1 MFDDFRLMDL
11 IEILKNSVY
20 ITGLVI
26 IMMLIIE
33 YINVATKGQRLN
45 SIQKS
50 PAKQALLGAA
60 LGLIPG
66 CMGGFVAVSLFSHN
80 VFNFGGLVAAM
91 ISDTGDETFVM
102 FAAMPGYAALIK
114 LLTFVLATVAGFAI
128 NAFMSRRNTVSK
140 HFDHNLEIHSLHGH
154 NTEKAT
160 SNIWYNIK
168 HLSPVRAAVLS
179 GIAVFMLSLGLGL
192 LEHKHSAEEMTCIHA
207 NEISIDEHL
216 HEHDHD
222 HDHDHAHH
230 SHEAHSHGNI
240 FSERWLN
247 ILFIFV
253 AGAAFLTVL
262 SVTEHFLKE
271 HVLQHVIYK
280 HLLRVFTWTSG
291 SLLFIYLLG
300 MFVHYDEWI
309 NDNHL
314 IMLFIALTI
323 GLIPESGPHIVF
335 ISLFIEGNIPFSI
348 LLANSLVQNGHSG
361 LPLLAESKKS
371 FVKMKI
377 IAVATGLIAGLT
389 GYVAGF

>member
-1 MFDDFRLMDL
+1 MFDDFRLLDL
-11 IEILKNSVY
+11 MEILKNSVY

-33 YINVATKGQRLN
+33 YINVATKGQQLN
-45 SIQKS
+45 NIQKS
-50 PAKQALLGAA
+50 SAKQALLGAA

-102 FAAMPGYAALIK
+102 FAAMPGYAVLIK
-114 LLTFVLATVAGFAI
+114 SLTFVLAIVAGFVI
-128 NAFMSRRNTVSK
+128 NAFMSKRNTVPK

-154 NTEKAT
+154 HSEKAT

-168 HLSPVRAAVLS
+168 HLSPVRAAILA

-207 NEISIDEHL
+207 NEVSIDEHI
-216 HEHDHD
+216 HEHFHDHD
-222 HDHDHAHH
+222 HDDH
-230 SHEAHSHGNI
+230 HEAHSHGNI

-300 MFVHYDEWI
+300 LFVHYDEWI
-309 NDNHL
+309 TDNHL

-377 IAVATGLIAGLT
+377 IAVAIGLIAGLI